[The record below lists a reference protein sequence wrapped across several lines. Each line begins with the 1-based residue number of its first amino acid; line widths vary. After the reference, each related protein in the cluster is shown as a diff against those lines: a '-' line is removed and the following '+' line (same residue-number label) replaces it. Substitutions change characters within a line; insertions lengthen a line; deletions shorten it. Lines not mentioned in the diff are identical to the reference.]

1 MLEPFFWLAVNS
13 LASAFPKKQCT
24 IFCCWLLFLMSRTL
38 NCAGK
43 NNGLEIESVFILR
56 ARLKISISH
65 WEWNS
70 RRTIYACYLRRR
82 MAFLWIHRIENRH
95 GNCVWFADVTQ
106 FISSVH
112 CAVPWALKLTNEKY
126 DLKVFSMRATRAH
139 LSHLYFVRNVYNSSA
154 TVSLRA
160 HPAFYCVAD
169 WMRHNHLVLLILCP
183 MSWFYSS
190 RNVSWTFG
198 IELMWSRLIQ
208 ISGKQKMLISLP
220 NHSLQHLHTLTLKSR
235 HFQEQCTSCKWH
247 T

>member
-1 MLEPFFWLAVNS
+1 
-13 LASAFPKKQCT
+13 
-24 IFCCWLLFLMSRTL
+24 MSRTL

-190 RNVSWTFG
+190 RNIWNWVDVVTFDSDFREAKNVD
-198 IELMWSRLIQ
+198 IFAKPFTTTFAHFDFEIKTFSRA
-208 ISGKQKMLISLP
+208 M
-220 NHSLQHLHTLTLKSR
+220 
-235 HFQEQCTSCKWH
+235 HFV
-247 T
+247 